1 MATSG
6 EGGGVGHQV
15 YKRHVGNP
23 YNVMKHCHKL
33 INKDT
38 TSGMPGPFKP
48 CLQSSCSTAW
58 SIHICTHTHTR
69 MAHTH
74 AHTTRMHA
82 CILASS

>member
-1 MATSG
+1 MDTSG

-23 YNVMKHCHKL
+23 YNVMKQCHKL

-58 SIHICTHTHTR
+58 SIHICTHTHTYTNG
-69 MAHTH
+69 TH
-74 AHTTRMHA
+74 ARAHNTHARVHT
-82 CILASS
+82 S